1 MIYSTVL
8 LYINKLPSLLSLF
21 VFLTILGLVIHFP
34 FYFVSLML
42 AAGLW
47 SMAYKGLF
55 QLFQAIYSNVLV
67 I

>member
-21 VFLTILGLVIHFP
+21 VSLTILGLVIHFP

-47 SMAYKGLF
+47 SMVYKGLF